1 MPNSLARNQDCQERQ
16 PKVNIRQVCQEYNPA
31 ASEPVRFVRTSQPG
45 IVFPDKPDSRVI
57 HSLPSLSLSFISSFC
72 LSRARESGLSGF
84 GR

>member
-16 PKVNIRQVCQEYNPA
+16 PKVNIRQVCQEYNHTIQKPIRI
-31 ASEPVRFVRTSQPG
+31 VRKLQLKV
-45 IVFPDKPDSRVI
+45 VFPDDPDSRVI
-57 HSLPSLSLSFISSFC
+57 HSLPSPPLSLISGFC